1 MKISERKRRL
11 RQRGVVP
18 VTQQEARIVKTAP
31 ATRKGATFTAGS
43 AGSAG
48 SVRSRQTAR
57 TTAKGGAD
65 RVQARPRRQLGS
77 GYQLTIGALYTVFAP
92 LLLAFYIA
100 QLRNP
105 KLKTHP
111 GALEILMT
119 VLFFLFGV
127 WNLYRGLQARRRR
140 TMSGAAPGT
149 PGAAGM
155 FARLRR
161 PRALKS
167 SST

>member
-31 ATRKGATFTAGS
+31 ATRKGATFT
-43 AGSAG
+43 AG

>member
-1 MKISERKRRL
+1 VKISERKRRL

-31 ATRKGATFTAGS
+31 ATRKGATFT

-127 WNLYRGLQARRRR
+127 WNLYRGLQARRHR

>member
-31 ATRKGATFTAGS
+31 ATRKGATFTAGL
-43 AGSAG
+43 AG

-111 GALEILMT
+111 GTLEILMT